1 MLGKK
6 AKIISLTQFLA
17 DEMVTLVSFLFAY
30 WIRAQIFTPIL
41 DRHIY
46 PLSRYALL
54 LIAIIPG
61 WAIIFW
67 IFGLYRSNRIISLK
81 RELWEITRAVFASA
95 AFLALII
102 FLTRT
107 SFNYSRILIG
117 IFIFTNWAAL
127 SLLRLFIRS
136 AVKRSRSRGYNTCRV
151 IVVGIDQQAA
161 NFETLLEGH
170 PHLGIEIVGYIN
182 PDSNEGTSVAS
193 ERVLGSV
200 DDLPRI
206 IQKLVV
212 DEVVFVVSPHH
223 LSVLEDIFLICEEQG
238 IRTRM
243 VMEYLPRQIAKV
255 YVEML
260 EGIPVITFSTAPVDV
275 TALFIKR
282 ISDVILSLI
291 FLVIAVPFML
301 LIALAVKLSS
311 PGPVFFRQTRC
322 GLNGRKFILYKFR
335 SMYSEAEEKKDE
347 LAHLNIMEGP
357 VFKIKDD
364 PRVTPVGKIL
374 RSLSLDELPQLF
386 NILIGDMSFVGPRPA
401 IPEEV
406 SQYERW
412 QRRRLSMEPG
422 LTCLWQTSGRNNLDF
437 QTWMKMDL
445 EYIDNWSLW
454 MDIKIILKT
463 IPSVLARRGAM

>member
-1 MLGKK
+1 MLSKK
-6 AKIISLTQFLA
+6 AKIVSLAQFFA
-17 DEMVTLVSFLFAY
+17 DETVTLLTFLFAY
-30 WIRAQIFTPIL
+30 WIRAQILTPL
-41 DRHIY
+41 LERPIY

-54 LIAIIPG
+54 LFAIIPAWG
-61 WAIIFW
+61 IIFW
-67 IFGLYRSNRIISLK
+67 IFGLYRSHRIISLK
-81 RELWEITRAVFASA
+81 RELWEITRAVFAA
-95 AFLALII
+95 GAFLALII

-107 SFNYSRILIG
+107 SFNYSRLLIG
-117 IFIFTNWAAL
+117 IFIIINWAAL
-127 SLLRLFIRS
+127 SLQRLAIRF
-136 AVKRSRSRGYNTCRV
+136 AVKRARSRGYNTCRI
-151 IVVGIDQQAA
+151 IVVGTDQRAA
-161 NFETLLEGH
+161 NYEALVERH
-170 PHLGIEIVGYIN
+170 PYLGIEIVGYIN
-182 PDSNEGTSVAS
+182 PNSGEETVVKS
-193 ERVLGSV
+193 ERLLGCV
-200 DDLPRI
+200 EDLPWI

-212 DEVVFVVSPHH
+212 DEVVFVVPPHQ
-223 LSVLEDIFLICEEQG
+223 LSALEDIFLLCEEQG

-260 EGIPVITFSTAPVDV
+260 EGLPVITFSTGPVDV

-282 ISDVILSLI
+282 LLDVILSL
-291 FLVIAVPFML
+291 FLLMIASPFML

-311 PGPVFFRQTRC
+311 PGAVLFRQTRC
-322 GLNGRKFILYKFR
+322 GLNGRRFILYKFR
-335 SMYSEAEEKKDE
+335 SMYSEAEEKKAE

-357 VFKIKDD
+357 VFKVKDD

-386 NILIGDMSFVGPRPA
+386 NILKGDMSFVGPRPA

-422 LTCLWQTSGRNNLDF
+422 LTCLWQTSGRSNLDF

-445 EYIDNWSLW
+445 EYIDTWSLW
-454 MDIKIILKT
+454 LDMKIILKT
-463 IPSVLARRGAM
+463 IPCVLSRRGAM